1 MVSYDI
7 LKTIGLV
14 LWTCVFDFL
23 FKMKTMFV
31 WFWENIFINL
41 CICIFILRFWSM
53 TNSLCLC
60 WGTNL
65 CKSSKSPP
73 VIFHNRPNVP
83 VNVTVAEENCN
94 YILSSTRQIFLQ
106 LSTLFLWL
114 STTFCPQQGKY
125 FLNCQ
130 LYFCDCQLYFVHNK
144 ACTSSNVNC
153 FCPIG
158 KYISSLTRRNIFL

>member
-1 MVSYDI
+1 
-7 LKTIGLV
+7 
-14 LWTCVFDFL
+14 
-23 FKMKTMFV
+23 MK
-31 WFWENIFINL
+31 
-41 CICIFILRFWSM
+41 S
-53 TNSLCLC
+53 SLCLC
-60 WGTNL
+60 LGTNL
-65 CKSSKSPP
+65 CKSCKSPP

-144 ACTSSNVNC
+144 VCTSSTVNC
-153 FCPIG
+153 ICPIG
-158 KYISSLTRRNIFL
+158 KYISSLTRSNIFFKFCGFFLRQEFLEQSWHSQQTVQIFFLLSAWQVLFLLSTWRASFVTV